1 MLRAIADGLAEEYDV
16 VPSPSFEKLEAEA
29 DADGTVQAR
38 VVLGLSYFVNV
49 MQAVGGEVADPGTA
63 EEEQLAAG
71 IEAAQVWTE
80 REGVKTNPVFPDIA
94 VGDVA
99 VEFTRDDDLSVAVS
113 DFAEDALEDGDRLAQ
128 QEGDSAYA
136 ATLPESQRCG

>member
-1 MLRAIADGLAEEYDV
+1 M
-16 VPSPSFEKLEAEA
+16 
-29 DADGTVQAR
+29 
-38 VVLGLSYFVNV
+38 
-49 MQAVGGEVADPGTA
+49 
-63 EEEQLAAG
+63 
-71 IEAAQVWTE
+71 
-80 REGVKTNPVFPDIA
+80 FPDIA

-113 DFAEDALEDGDRLAQ
+113 DFAEDALDDGDRLAQ